1 MDPREIATAYYDAWR
16 TRAGDMT
23 GVPFAGNFTFRGP
36 VASFDSAEGYRAM
49 ARQAGAAVRDFRVRH
64 QFVDGDLVCSIIDWQ
79 MAPLPGTL
87 TAAEILHIRNGTI
100 VAGELIYDA
109 EDLRKAMTAA
119 APTGDGPDPADV
131 VGLLERSYHDTAAVL
146 SAITP
151 AGFAAPSPCTGW
163 TVRQVGNHLVASI
176 LLLARVAEGD
186 TVTPADFDA
195 QAMADTDHLGGD
207 PAAAFHTAAQRSTAV
222 FKLPD
227 TLARSHRFP
236 PGPTPGIVLA
246 NISLLESLVHGWD
259 LAHGAGVQQPADPDV
274 VAAVHHFAAQAIG
287 EPQRQTGLFAAPC
300 PVDADA
306 EPFTRLL
313 AHLGRRT

>member
-1 MDPREIATAYYDAWR
+1 MDPQQIATTYYDAWR

-23 GVPFAGNFTFRGP
+23 GVPFADNFTFRGP

-64 QFVDGDLVCSIIDWQ
+64 QFVDGDLVCSIIDRQ
-79 MAPLPGTL
+79 MAPLQGTL

-109 EDLRKAMTAA
+109 EDLRKAMA
-119 APTGDGPDPADV
+119 APPTADRPEAADV
-131 VGLLERSYHDTAAVL
+131 VGLLERSYRDTAAVL
-146 SAITP
+146 AAITP

-186 TVTPADFDA
+186 TVTPADFDP

-207 PAAAFHTAAQRSTAV
+207 PAAAFHTAAQRSTAM

-227 TLARSHRFP
+227 TLTRSYPFP

-259 LAHGAGVQQPADPDV
+259 LAHGAGVRQPADPGV
-274 VAAVHHFAAQAIG
+274 VAAVRAFAAQAIG

-306 EPFTRLL
+306 EPFIRLL

>member
-1 MDPREIATAYYDAWR
+1 MDPQQIATTYYDAWR

-23 GVPFAGNFTFRGP
+23 GVPFADDFTFRGP

-109 EDLRKAMTAA
+109 EDLRKAMAGTPTADRPDA
-119 APTGDGPDPADV
+119 ANV
-131 VGLLERSYHDTAAVL
+131 VGLLERSYRDTAAVL
-146 SAITP
+146 AAITP
-151 AGFAAPSPCTGW
+151 ARFAAPSPCTGW

-176 LLLARVAEGD
+176 LLLSRVVEGD
-186 TVTPADFDA
+186 TVTPADFDP

-222 FKLPD
+222 FTLPD
-227 TLARSHRFP
+227 ALDRSYPFP

-259 LAHGAGVQQPADPDV
+259 LARGAGVPQPADPDV
-274 VAAVHHFAAQAIG
+274 VVAVHEFAAQAIG
-287 EPQRQTGLFAAPC
+287 DAQR
-300 PVDADA
+300 
-306 EPFTRLL
+306 
-313 AHLGRRT
+313 